1 MEGLQTNKKKLNAF
15 WEYIRVDLDSLKEWL
30 VALFELL
37 FELAKKEK
45 RKIANGKYRASP
57 KTILNS

>member
-37 FELAKKEK
+37 FELGPGTS
-45 RKIANGKYRASP
+45 R
-57 KTILNS
+57 L